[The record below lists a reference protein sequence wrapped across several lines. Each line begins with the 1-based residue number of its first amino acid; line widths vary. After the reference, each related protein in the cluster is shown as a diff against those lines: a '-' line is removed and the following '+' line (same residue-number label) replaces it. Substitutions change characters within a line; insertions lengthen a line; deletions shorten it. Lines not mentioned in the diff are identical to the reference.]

1 MRPILFHIP
10 AIPVAGWIAL
20 VAVFFGL
27 SAYWG
32 LRDIEAEGL
41 SAEER
46 GRRRVGTLAAN
57 AVLFLVA
64 VALLWR
70 FQDAIAHPLPVRA
83 YGFMLM
89 VGFAA
94 GLLYLQR
101 ACRGSALPPEGVV
114 DLILGLLLVAII
126 SSRLLFVLLQ
136 WESYS
141 DDWREWLRVWEGG
154 LSFHGGLGGGIAF
167 VVWYARRH
175 ALRFWWL
182 ADLIAP
188 GLALGYAFARV
199 GCFLNGCCYGRP
211 TSLPWAVQF
220 HDPPLSTHLTPP
232 SHPVQLYAV
241 VANLALC
248 GILAYFWRRKRYD
261 GQITGLYLIL
271 YSVYRFIAEGFRKGV
286 TGNLFALG
294 MTEAQWASL
303 AIAAAGVALMA
314 TLRKHA
320 SEGGPDPSGLLSAN
334 SASRR
339 SAPSGADQPPSAGTK
354 RRTKKRK

>member
-199 GCFLNGCCYGRP
+199 GCFLNGCCYGHP
-211 TSLPWAVQF
+211 TDLPWGVVFPGATSNDGQ
-220 HDPPLSTHLTPP
+220 PLTVPV
-232 SHPVQLYAV
+232 HPTQLY
-241 VANLALC
+241 
-248 GILAYFWRRKRYD
+248 GILATLAIFWALV
-261 GQITGLYLIL
+261 GLSKVLRHPGHVMGAYLVL
-271 YSVYRFIAEGFRKGV
+271 YSVYRFFIEYLRRGATAAVFSPIPSL
-286 TGNLFALG
+286 TLG
-294 MTEAQWASL
+294 QVASL
-303 AIAAAGVALMA
+303 VVGILALTAILA
-314 TLRKHA
+314 TWPQ
-320 SEGGPDPSGLLSAN
+320 EGQTGG
-334 SASRR
+334 
-339 SAPSGADQPPSAGTK
+339 Q
-354 RRTKKRK
+354 

>member
-188 GLALGYAFARV
+188 GLAGYAFARV
-199 GCFLNGCCYGRP
+199 CFQRRLWL
-211 TSLPWAVQF
+211 LPWAVQSR
-220 HDPPLSTHLTPP
+220 PPLDALTSP
-232 SHPVQLYAV
+232 SHPVQLDAV
-241 VANLALC
+241 AANPALC
-248 GILAYFWRRKRYD
+248 GSAYFWRRKRYD